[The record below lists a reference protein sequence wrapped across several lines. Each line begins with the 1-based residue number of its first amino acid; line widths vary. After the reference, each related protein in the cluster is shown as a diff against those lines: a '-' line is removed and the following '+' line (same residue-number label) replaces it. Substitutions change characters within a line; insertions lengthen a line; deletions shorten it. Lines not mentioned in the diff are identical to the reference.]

1 MCIRG
6 LKILGILGLQNSK
19 RVSKRSKNICF
30 VEFFL
35 GYTSTSPKRTSWWFN
50 LYLNQSL
57 EANPLSVRSSMTKT
71 LWSLCENCIGPANKL
86 GNFSSVLEVLENPW
100 YNFGIFSTMGLR
112 GNLSLMNFCKSLKN
126 ITVGKKITF
135 EKKRYLLVGLA
146 IKKQIFSRWIG
157 FSGNYLH
164 GATLPKTQIN
174 KYTGT
179 KNYLSSSW

>member
-1 MCIRG
+1 MKRNYWFNY
-6 LKILGILGLQNSK
+6 ILDDDVYSGA
-19 RVSKRSKNICF
+19 KNIGNPKFKKSVKKEQKYLFCR
-30 VEFFL
+30 VFF

-126 ITVGKKITF
+126 ITA
-135 EKKRYLLVGLA
+135 EKNDFW
-146 IKKQIFSRWIG
+146 IKLGIYW
-157 FSGNYLH
+157 
-164 GATLPKTQIN
+164 
-174 KYTGT
+174 
-179 KNYLSSSW
+179 